1 MASAAKTTAATRK
14 GSGKRRRFGGKTGIR
29 VWDPSKKRL
38 RTVGRSNTHG
48 GHSQANAGFEC
59 DSTHSPKGAVQ
70 TKLLPGEFKVSGPTK
85 RAHRRGFFVSIVDY
99 EAARDA
105 EIARKAGA

>member
-14 GSGKRRRFGGKTGIR
+14 GSGKRRRFGGKTGTR
-29 VWDPSKKRL
+29 VWSPTKKKYV
-38 RTVGRSNTHG
+38 TVGRSNTHG
-48 GHSQANAGFEC
+48 GHSQAQAGFEC
-59 DSTHSPKGAVQ
+59 NSTHSPKGAVQ
-70 TKLLPGEFKVSGPTK
+70 TKLLPGQYKVSGPTK

-105 EIARKAGA
+105 EVARKAGA